1 MTRLLL
7 TQREENAR
15 ITCSCCVNQ
24 REQGFCRYPILMEY
38 NHGSVRISRLIS
50 FSEDGLTCQLFRED
64 KMEGPNWEELK

>member
-7 TQREENAR
+7 SERERNAR
-15 ITCSCCVNQ
+15 ITCAHCANQ
-24 REQGFCRYPILMEY
+24 NRRGFCRYPILMEY